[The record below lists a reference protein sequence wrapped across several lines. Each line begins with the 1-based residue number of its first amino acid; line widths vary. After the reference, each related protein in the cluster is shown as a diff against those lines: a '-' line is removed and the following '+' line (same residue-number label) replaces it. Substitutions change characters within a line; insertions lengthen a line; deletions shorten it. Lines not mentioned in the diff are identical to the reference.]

1 MLCAGKVAYLASGA
15 QQTVAGKNKPGY
27 SAAAA
32 SKSSRGAK
40 SKESVDSVI
49 DSKESLRPPDTTP
62 LAQLEKEIDEAM
74 SPARLQYPMSRG
86 NTAASISNTGQARP
100 ITQGGPINYSSDAE
114 IFLGRL
120 PGLGKEKAIE
130 TIIQGMSEHV
140 HNAQV
145 QERACKVL
153 FMLAESAENQV
164 QIASAGGIESVR
176 AAMAAHLKAA
186 RVQVLILLPAH
197 KFLLYWYKS
206 TNTDASPLGCRS
218 RRAARSGTL
227 L

>member
-1 MLCAGKVAYLASGA
+1 LLCAGKVAYLASFA

-40 SKESVDSVI
+40 SKESVDSK
-49 DSKESLRPPDTTP
+49 DSVRPQNTTP

-74 SPARLQYPMSRG
+74 SPARQYTMSRG
-86 NTAASISNTGQARP
+86 NTAASISSTGQARP

-164 QIASAGGIESVR
+164 QIACAGGIERVR

-186 RVQVLILLPAH
+186 RVQVLILLPAQ

-206 TNTDASPLGCRS
+206 TNTDAMRPIGCRS

>member
-1 MLCAGKVAYLASGA
+1 MLCAGKVAYLASFV

-40 SKESVDSVI
+40 SKENVDIV
-49 DSKESLRPPDTTP
+49 DRKESLRPQHTTP

-74 SPARLQYPMSRG
+74 SPARQYPMSRG

-114 IFLGRL
+114 IFMGRL

-130 TIIQGMSEHV
+130 TIIQGMNEHV
-140 HNAQV
+140 HDAQV

-164 QIASAGGIESVR
+164 QIACAGGIESVR
-176 AAMAAHLKAA
+176 AAMSAHLKAA
-186 RVQVLILLPAH
+186 RVQVLILLPAQKLLLVLVQKH
-197 KFLLYWYKS
+197 KY
-206 TNTDASPLGCRS
+206 
-218 RRAARSGTL
+218 
-227 L
+227 